1 MVKQNILDKLMDLQ
15 KISAISGQEQPMVR
29 KLMEVLPDLVDEV
42 SFDTFGNVIALK
54 KGSGK
59 GPSLMIAA
67 HTDEIG
73 LIVKSIGKDGFIR
86 FNKIGGMIDALLV
99 GRKVSV
105 NGHLGIVGVK
115 AGHIQSP
122 EERNTIMNY
131 TKMYIDVGAKSKEEV
146 LDMGINVGD
155 PITYMSE
162 IDFFHNKDLLS
173 GKALDNRL
181 GCAILWQL
189 LEDIKDDEIAGDFY
203 AVFTS
208 QEEVGLRGAQV
219 STFAINPDYA
229 IALDTVP
236 AGDTPEIDTEVELNI
251 YLGKGPVIPLTS
263 GGGVRGNLLH
273 PGMKKLLIETA
284 QKHEIPVQPALFL
297 GGTSDISTMHLVR
310 GGILTGAV
318 TIPRRYSHSPVE
330 MMDINDSVNSYLLL
344 KAIIGEMSE
353 HNNISFLD

>member
-1 MVKQNILDKLMDLQ
+1 MIKNKILDKFKELQ
-15 KISAISGQEQPMVR
+15 SILSISGQEQTMVR
-29 KLMEVLPDLVDEV
+29 KLMDELKDLADEL
-42 SFDTFGNVIALK
+42 SFDNFGNVIAVK
-54 KGSGK
+54 KGK
-59 GPSLMIAA
+59 NNGPSLMIAA

-73 LIVKSIGKDGFIR
+73 LIVKSIGEDGFIR

-99 GRKVSV
+99 GRKVNV

-115 AGHIQSP
+115 AGHVQTK
-122 EERNTIMNY
+122 EEKNSVMSY
-131 TKMYIDVGAKSKEEV
+131 TKMYIDVGASSKQEV
-146 LDMGINVGD
+146 LDMGIKVGD
-155 PITYMSE
+155 PINYKSE
-162 IDFFHNKDLLS
+162 IDFFTNKNFLA
-173 GKALDNRL
+173 GKSLDNRL

-189 LEDIKDDEIAGDFY
+189 LEDLQGEEIDGDFY
-203 AVFTS
+203 AVFTV

-219 STFAINPDYA
+219 ATFGINPDIA

-273 PGMKKLLIETA
+273 PGMKKMLIETA
-284 QKHEIPVQPALFL
+284 EKHNIPVQPALFL

-310 GGILTGAV
+310 HGIISGAV

-330 MMDINDSVNSYLLL
+330 MMDINDSINSYLLL
-344 KAIIGEMSE
+344 KAIINELGE
-353 HNNISFLD
+353 HKNISFLD